1 MPRFAPVR
9 RLGRRGGNPDG
20 DRRAF
25 MHLALDPQHA
35 TVQLHDVLDDRQAQ
49 AGAAELA
56 RAGPIDAIES
66 LGQARD
72 IGGRTPLACTRDDQR
87 SAWFWFCAVAPRGF
101 GSLDRDAALAR

>member
-1 MPRFAPVR
+1 
-9 RLGRRGGNPDG
+9 
-20 DRRAF
+20 

-49 AGAAELA
+49 ASAAELA

-72 IGGRTPLACTRDDQR
+72 IGR
-87 SAWFWFCAVAPRGF
+87 WN
-101 GSLDRDAALAR
+101 SLSRYP